1 MKIIYLFSI
10 SSLLMILAGAKAS
23 AQEVTYVKPFEVEIS
38 VGGTYGIGKYVG
50 KNQIG
55 PAFAIEG
62 RYNFPQYPI
71 DLGLELYGGSTA
83 RKYEGSNLSNLSN
96 RILSVSA
103 YSDYNFMR
111 GKKFSPFIGIGVGI
125 ASCKV
130 VQGNFGN
137 DAVKAIFTP
146 RIGIEMFNH
155 FRVTAY
161 TKLGYKGYN
170 NLGISVGYAF
180 GGGRK

>member
-1 MKIIYLFSI
+1 MKIINLFSI
-10 SSLLMILAGAKAS
+10 SLLLMMAGVKAS
-23 AQEVTYVKPFEVEIS
+23 SQEVKSVKPFEVEIS
-38 VGGTYGIGKYVG
+38 VGGTYGIDKYVG
-50 KNQIG
+50 KKLVG

-62 RYNFPQYPI
+62 RYNFPRNPM
-71 DLGLELYGGSTA
+71 DLGLEIYAGSTT
-83 RKYEGSNLSNLSN
+83 RKYEGSNLSN
-96 RILSVSA
+96 RILSLSV
-103 YSDYNFMR
+103 YSDYNFNR
-111 GKKFSPFIGIGVGI
+111 GKKFSPFIGVGVGI

-130 VQGNFGN
+130 VQGYYGN

-161 TKLGYKGYN
+161 SKLGYRGYN
-170 NLGISVGYAF
+170 NFGISVGYAF

>member
-23 AQEVTYVKPFEVEIS
+23 AQEVTSVKPFEVEIS
-38 VGGTYGIGKYVG
+38 AGGTYGIGKYVG

-83 RKYEGSNLSNLSN
+83 RKYEGSNLSNRL
-96 RILSVSA
+96 LSVSA

-111 GKKFSPFIGIGVGI
+111 GKKFSPFIGVGVGI

-130 VQGNFGN
+130 VQGNYGN

>member
-1 MKIIYLFSI
+1 MKTIYLFSI
-10 SSLLMILAGAKAS
+10 SSLLMILAGTKAS
-23 AQEVTYVKPFEVEIS
+23 AQKVNSVKTFEVELS
-38 VGGTYGIGKYVG
+38 VGGTYGIDKYVG

-62 RYNFPQYPI
+62 RYNLPQYPM
-71 DLGLELYGGSTA
+71 DLGLEIYGGSTT
-83 RKYEGSNLSNLSN
+83 RKYESSNLSN
-96 RILSVSA
+96 RILSLSA

-111 GKKFSPFIGIGVGI
+111 GMKFSPFIGVGVGI

-130 VQGNFGN
+130 VQGYYGD
-137 DAVKAIFTP
+137 DAVKPIFTP

-161 TKLGYKGYN
+161 SKLCYRGYN
-170 NLGISVGYAF
+170 NFGISVGYAF

>member
-10 SSLLMILAGAKAS
+10 SSLLMMAGIKAS
-23 AQEVTYVKPFEVEIS
+23 AQEVKSVKPFEVEIS
-38 VGGTYGIGKYVG
+38 AGGTYGIDKYVG
-50 KNQIG
+50 KKRVG

-62 RYNFPQYPI
+62 RYNFPQNPM
-71 DLGLELYGGSTA
+71 DLGLEIYAGSTT
-83 RKYEGSNLSNLSN
+83 RKYEGSNLSN
-96 RILSVSA
+96 RIISLSA
-103 YSDYNFMR
+103 YSDYNFNR
-111 GKKFSPFIGIGVGI
+111 GKNFSPFIGVGVGV

-130 VQGNFGN
+130 VQGYYGN

-161 TKLGYKGYN
+161 SKLGYRGYN
-170 NLGISVGYAF
+170 NFGISVGYAF